1 MVARLVW
8 LLGLELLCLVR
19 SSFLLILGFSLDYEV
34 FLVRAWRG
42 VTGWLV
48 VIGLEFV
55 CLGLFELFAWV
66 CWRPV
71 VLGWVMALGGCCV
84 WFELLRCCVCVVG

>member
-1 MVARLVW
+1 MRT
-8 LLGLELLCLVR
+8 
-19 SSFLLILGFSLDYEV
+19 
-34 FLVRAWRG
+34 WRG

-84 WFELLRCCVCVVG
+84 WFALLRCCVCAVGWLCGWLNSRFRLFVLMGVPV